1 MYGADVLRS
10 LPHVVRGKVLFG
22 EPMSLHTSFKLGG
35 PADAFVYPLDADDVA
50 QAMIFAG
57 TNTLPLIVIGSGTN
71 LLVGDLGIRGI
82 VICVDNNFSWFEQED
97 DGFKCGAGFFLNDA
111 VDKSVQLSL
120 AGLEFLTKIPG
131 TVGGAVAMNTGTH
144 NTYISQSVYE
154 VGCIM
159 SDGKRQIL
167 THDQMRFDYRTSIV
181 LQTGALIEWVR
192 FRLKKAENQWLRDR
206 ISLLSRYRTGSQ
218 PYNLPNAGCAFRNPP
233 AGYAGKLI
241 EDAGLKGTNI
251 GGAEVSTLHANF
263 LVNKG
268 NANSKDALLL
278 MQYVAKTVYERFNI
292 RLKPE
297 IRITGSWSNDT
308 PAW

>member
-1 MYGADVLRS
+1 
-10 LPHVVRGKVLFG
+10 
-22 EPMSLHTSFKLGG
+22 MSLHTSFKLGG